1 MTSLLNRLFGRAKKG
16 SGATA
21 KNRLHF
27 VLQHDR
33 IHLPPQR
40 MEEMKREILAVI
52 VKYLVVD
59 QDRVEIALEQRDR
72 ALSKLVAEIPFAKE
86 KQQIQMELRPE
97 AAAGDSHSADSNG
110 AGKAAADP
118 DNDDRVEAEAGAGKV
133 DDAMTVVDDAG
144 EPEADD
150 EAEDDDKK

>member
-33 IHLPPQR
+33 INLPPQR

-72 ALSKLVAEIPFAKE
+72 AHSKLVAEIPFAKE
-86 KQQIQMELRPE
+86 KQIQIDLQPE
-97 AAAGDSHSADSNG
+97 AASGDPPSADSNG
-110 AGKAAADP
+110 AGNAATVAKNEAPNNDEPADSP
-118 DNDDRVEAEAGAGKV
+118 SAGGDNVS
-133 DDAMTVVDDAG
+133 
-144 EPEADD
+144 EPSADD
-150 EAEDDDKK
+150 VSKDKKKD

>member
-33 IHLPPQR
+33 INLPPQR

-59 QDRVEIALEQRDR
+59 QERVEIALEQRDR
-72 ALSKLVAEIPFAKE
+72 AHSKLVAEIPFAKE
-86 KQQIQMELRPE
+86 KQVQIDLQPE
-97 AAAGDSHSADSNG
+97 SAAGDSSGAEANG
-110 AGKAAADP
+110 AGKTAA
-118 DNDDRVEAEAGAGKV
+118 
-133 DDAMTVVDDAG
+133 
-144 EPEADD
+144 EADD
-150 EAEDDDKK
+150 DSSRDQASSDGGSDEPVAAVDKAAEPGADDESRDDRKQ

>member
-21 KNRLHF
+21 KTRLHF

-33 IHLPPQR
+33 INLPPQR

-59 QDRVEIALEQRDR
+59 EDRVEIALEQRDR
-72 ALSKLVAEIPFAKE
+72 AHSKLVAEIPFAKE
-86 KQQIQMELRPE
+86 KHIQIDLQPEAASGESPSAQSNGAGSAPE
-97 AAAGDSHSADSNG
+97 AAADENRQEKTSGDSKDG
-110 AGKAAADP
+110 A
-118 DNDDRVEAEAGAGKV
+118 
-133 DDAMTVVDDAG
+133 TVA
-144 EPEADD
+144 EADD
-150 EAEDDDKK
+150 ATEPGADAEAKDDDKK

>member
-33 IHLPPQR
+33 INLPPQR

-59 QDRVEIALEQRDR
+59 QERVEIALEQRDR
-72 ALSKLVAEIPFAKE
+72 SHSKLVAEIPFAKE
-86 KQQIQMELRPE
+86 KQVQIELQPE
-97 AAAGDSHSADSNG
+97 PAAGDSRSADSNG
-110 AGKAAADP
+110 AGKTS
-118 DNDDRVEAEAGAGKV
+118 AEAKGEELRDDESSDSAVSDPVADV
-133 DDAMTVVDDAG
+133 DKET
-144 EPEADD
+144 EPGADD
-150 EAEDDDKK
+150 QAKDDKKK